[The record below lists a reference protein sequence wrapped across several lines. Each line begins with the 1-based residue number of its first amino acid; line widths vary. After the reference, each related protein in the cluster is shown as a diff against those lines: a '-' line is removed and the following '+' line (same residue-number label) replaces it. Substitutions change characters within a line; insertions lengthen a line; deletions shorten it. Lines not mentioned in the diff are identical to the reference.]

1 MHFEDARLKLLEQI
15 GDEGVQTELWLAV
28 IKLEMFV
35 GEVNF
40 SLQLEDLL
48 ADGALAYC
56 STTDNTIIRSTLQ
69 VTFPLGVCLSTS
81 CVMRFGI
88 PSAKKE

>member
-15 GDEGVQTELWLAV
+15 ADEGVQTELWLAV

-40 SLQLEDLL
+40 SLQLEDSGISSPAEPVPVFHGSL
-48 ADGALAYC
+48 
-56 STTDNTIIRSTLQ
+56 DN
-69 VTFPLGVCLSTS
+69 G
-81 CVMRFGI
+81 
-88 PSAKKE
+88 SAP